1 MKCKFAWTEKKLT
14 SIGSFNIK
22 LLKICLFQFQFTSH
36 SIHIQQKWEQ
46 LLMNASEIITTLF
59 LPLMGCVKSLILP
72 EAAIKR
78 CSTKQELHSS
88 KSFKVAGFQ
97 TLIIAAMWAILN
109 AARFFNQPLAFT
121 YRTVYI
127 DFWIKILERLF
138 VNDKQILTEILS
150 IYNLFSPPSL
160 KGLRHFSECYEFLVF
175 IEIWTKFGPDE
186 KRKGIPIPRCTS
198 KEAALVYFE

>member
-1 MKCKFAWTEKKLT
+1 
-14 SIGSFNIK
+14 
-22 LLKICLFQFQFTSH
+22 
-36 SIHIQQKWEQ
+36 
-46 LLMNASEIITTLF
+46 MNASVITTTLF

-97 TLIIAAMWAILN
+97 TLNIAAMWAILN

-127 DFWIKILERLF
+127 DF
-138 VNDKQILTEILS
+138 
-150 IYNLFSPPSL
+150 
-160 KGLRHFSECYEFLVF
+160 
-175 IEIWTKFGPDE
+175 
-186 KRKGIPIPRCTS
+186 
-198 KEAALVYFE
+198 